1 VEQRTRESAR
11 FPGAAEDEETNV
23 DYLGEGKQMK
33 QTDADL
39 DRLLRSAANAP
50 GPATPEAP
58 YGFETRVVALWRAA
72 SGQANDAVELTR
84 FLRRIGA
91 VAFAVLA
98 LASVGAYRQFNENE
112 QRIAP
117 QTNEYAIADSAI
129 QTEFS
134 Q

>member
-1 VEQRTRESAR
+1 
-11 FPGAAEDEETNV
+11 
-23 DYLGEGKQMK
+23 MK
-33 QTDADL
+33 QPYADL
-39 DRLLRSAANAP
+39 YRLLRSAANAA

-72 SGQANDAVELTR
+72 NGQATDAAELTR

-91 VAFAVLA
+91 VALTVLVLA
-98 LASVGAYRQFNENE
+98 SAGAYRQFNENE
-112 QRIAP
+112 QRSAP

-134 Q
+134 P